1 MMNHDNPNEQTIEY
15 QFGYLRAAI
24 AGAMLLRNVQQMK
37 STLGDALDHINEKS
51 NIVVCRI
58 RHHLKNARG

>member
-51 NIVVCRI
+51 
-58 RHHLKNARG
+58 L